1 MKEYSE
7 YCDFKEESGMF
18 AKGMIFDLHLKG

>member
-7 YCDFKEESGMF
+7 YCDFKEESCMF
-18 AKGMIFDLHLKG
+18 AKGMIFDLHVKG

>member
-18 AKGMIFDLHLKG
+18 AKGIIFDLHLKG